1 MIPLLQ
7 CNGPVKQ
14 TNKSNQWQ
22 ILMNHQK
29 KEKKSLILIIA
40 TLTEYMK
47 YQQRLDQEKI
57 DKAELR
63 KNQREKN
70 AKPKLN
76 KIKTLTKSTKK
87 E

>member
-1 MIPLLQ
+1 MQ
-7 CNGPVKQ
+7 RSSETNEQKQ
-14 TNKSNQWQ
+14 SVADPNEPSEKR
-22 ILMNHQK
+22 
-29 KEKKSLILIIA
+29 KKSLILIIA